1 MILYD
6 IKLLLKEYLEKAL
19 QPQKGFSDGIE
30 TKNRIRRHITNLF
43 KERDCFTFVRPLTKE
58 EDLQVLDKKDLT
70 DLRPEFVEQVLELRK
85 KIIYKATPKQI
96 NGKLVNGE
104 ILSGLLKSYVEAI
117 NVGAV
122 PNIENAWVNICRNEC
137 FKWANESLKVYEN
150 SMAEEIIMK
159 IPVSEEHI
167 KVRKSQKIVYS
178 KFYNDS

>member
-1 MILYD
+1 M
-6 IKLLLKEYLEKAL
+6 
-19 QPQKGFSDGIE
+19 
-30 TKNRIRRHITNLF
+30 
-43 KERDCFTFVRPLTKE
+43 RPLTKE
-58 EDLQVLDKKDLT
+58 DDLQVLDKMDLT

-122 PNIENAWVNICRNEC
+122 PNIETAWVNICRNEC

-150 SMAEEIIMK
+150 LMAEEVIMK
-159 IPVSEEHI
+159 IPVSEDHI
-167 KVRKSQKIVYS
+167 KV
-178 KFYNDS
+178 